1 MCLLAVNNSYYTES
15 ILFCSQRAEDPVEFL
30 FVRQPAET
38 VPPGAAARQSGYPGP
53 PQVPGV
59 HVGRPGAPLRAQPPG
74 SQALDHGVGEGER

>member
-1 MCLLAVNNSYYTES
+1 MRLLVSNSYYKES

-30 FVRQPAET
+30 FVRQPAEAI
-38 VPPGAAARQSGYPGP
+38 PPGAAGRQSGYPGP

-59 HVGRPGAPLRAQPPG
+59 NVGRPRAPLRAQPPG